1 MELEQIFKLI
11 DAGYTKAD
19 IEAMTTTKTEPTEA
33 PVETE
38 TKVEPEPEVKVEPET
53 KVETKTE
60 TQPPAESPEL
70 SALRAQVEEL
80 TAKLTETQKT
90 IHNKNI
96 IESSSQ
102 PAQQTVDDI
111 LHNLIWTR

>member
-38 TKVEPEPEVKVEPET
+38 TKVEPEPET

-111 LHNLIWTR
+111 LHNLVWTR

>member
-19 IEAMTTTKTEPTEA
+19 IEAMTTTKTETVEA
-33 PVETE
+33 PTETE

-60 TQPPAESPEL
+60 NQPPAESPEL

-111 LHNLIWTR
+111 LHNLVWTR

>member
-38 TKVEPEPEVKVEPET
+38 TKVEPEPETKVEPEPET

-102 PAQQTVDDI
+102 PAGKEKLTHKI
-111 LHNLIWTR
+111 RW